1 MVSKAYDI
9 LANDGPFSQ
18 HVSGF
23 AARRSQQEMA
33 QLIQDILQ
41 GTNDHCHKD
50 SVFADEEKE
59 DSEQTSQHSIIVE
72 AGTGIGKT
80 FAYLVPSILSA
91 RKVIVSTG
99 TRNLQDQLFHRD
111 LPLVKKAL
119 KSSLKTALLKGRRNY
134 LCIYRLQS
142 ARKDV
147 RHSHPFV
154 VDELEQIEAW
164 SGRTRSGDVIE
175 LDQIPESSVV
185 WPMVTSTVE
194 NCLGQDCP
202 DVKECH
208 VLKARRRAQQADI
221 LVINHHLL
229 FADMLLKDNGFGE
242 LLPGAEAIILDEAH
256 QLPDLAIQ
264 MFGTALSHRQLMD
277 LLKDIEVEAIKV
289 FGKSDEVTREV
300 TPVKKAI
307 QRFKSEVSGLK
318 GRQIWQELMVKSVI
332 KKTFNALSTAVNE
345 LQNWLSDIAAESR
358 GLENCQKRC
367 DQLLKRFDLMSEKNE
382 SDYACW
388 LESSL
393 SGFIWYLTPVDI
405 AQKFKAK
412 IDRYDAAWVMTSA
425 TLAVEDKFKHFIER
439 MGMIPEQTAQFDS
452 PFDYQKNALLYLPQ
466 SMPEPSHPDYTRS
479 VVDSSI
485 DIINQCPGGV
495 FFLFTSYRAL
505 NLAHEM
511 LKRRCNKPLLV
522 QGSAPRNDLLDD
534 FRVHGRSVLLGTSSF
549 WEGVDVRGQSLS
561 CVIIDKLP
569 FASPGDPVLQA
580 RIDLA
585 KRQGK
590 NPFMELQ
597 LPQAVINL
605 KQGVGRLI
613 RDVSDKGVM
622 MLCDPRLKSKPY
634 GKIFLKSLPPMR
646 RTTDAEEVDKF
657 FDFMLEAV

>member
-1 MVSKAYDI
+1 MATKAYDI
-9 LANDGPFSQ
+9 LGDDGPFSQ
-18 HVSGF
+18 YVSGF
-23 AARRSQQEMA
+23 AARVSQQEMA
-33 QLIQDILQ
+33 QLIQDVLQ
-41 GTNDHCHKD
+41 GPELQSTRKLKPDDTNSDD
-50 SVFADEEKE
+50 S
-59 DSEQTSQHSIIVE
+59 SPQRSMIVE

-80 FAYLVPSILSA
+80 FAYLVPSILSG

-119 KSSLKTALLKGRRNY
+119 NSTVKTALLKGRRNY
-134 LCIYRLQS
+134 LCTYRLQS

-147 RHSHPFV
+147 RHTHPFV

-175 LDQIPESSVV
+175 LEQIPESSVV
-185 WPMVTSTVE
+185 WPMVTSTVD

-208 VLKARRRAQQADI
+208 VLKARRRAQQADV

-229 FADMLLKDNGFGE
+229 FADMLLKDSGFGE
-242 LLPGAEAIILDEAH
+242 LLPGAEAIIFDEAH

-264 MFGTALSHRQLMD
+264 MFGTALSHRQLVE
-277 LLKDIEVEAIKV
+277 LIKDIESEAVKV
-289 FGKSDEVTREV
+289 FGKSNDVSRET

-307 QRFKSEVSGLK
+307 QHFKSEITEIK
-318 GRQIWQELMVKSVI
+318 GRQVWQTLAVKPGI
-332 KKTFNALSTAVNE
+332 KKTFAGLSAAINE
-345 LQNWLSDIAAESR
+345 MQNWLSEVAAESR
-358 GLENCQKRC
+358 GLENCHKRC
-367 DQLLKRFDLMSEKNE
+367 DQILERFDLMSEKKEN
-382 SDYACW
+382 DYACW
-388 LESSL
+388 LEGSSA
-393 SGFIWYLTPVDI
+393 GFIWYLTPVDI

-412 IDRYDAAWVMTSA
+412 IERYEAAWVMTSA
-425 TLAVEDKFKHFIER
+425 TLAVADSFDHFIER
-439 MGMIPEQTAQFDS
+439 LGMTPEKTAQFDS
-452 PFDYQKNALLYLPQ
+452 PFDYKKNALLYLPQ
-466 SMPEPSHPDYTRS
+466 NMPEPSHPDFTRT
-479 VVDSSI
+479 VVDKSI

-505 NLAHEM
+505 NLAHDL
-511 LKRRCNKPLLV
+511 LKRQCNKPLLV
-522 QGSAPRNDLLDD
+522 QGSAPRNELLDD

-549 WEGVDVRGQSLS
+549 WEGVDVRGQALS

-613 RDVSDKGVM
+613 RDVNDFGVM

-634 GKIFLKSLPPMR
+634 GKIFLKSLPPMQYA
-646 RTTDAEEVDKF
+646 TCEEDVDKF
-657 FDFMLEAV
+657 FDFMLETV

>member
-18 HVSGF
+18 YVSGF
-23 AARRSQQEMA
+23 SARSSQQEMA
-33 QLIQDILQ
+33 QLIQDTLQ
-41 GTNDHCHKD
+41 GTKGDNRQAVNEKN
-50 SVFADEEKE
+50 EEN
-59 DSEQTSQHSIIVE
+59 EQTSQHSIIVE

-119 KSSLKTALLKGRRNY
+119 NSSIKTALLKGRRNY

-264 MFGTALSHRQLMD
+264 MFGTALSHRQLIE
-277 LLKDIEVEAIKV
+277 LLKDVEAEAIKV
-289 FGKSDEVTREV
+289 FGKSEELTREV

-307 QRFKSEVSGLK
+307 QHFKSEVSGLK
-318 GRQIWQELMVKSVI
+318 GRQIWQELIVKSAV
-332 KKTFNALSTAVNE
+332 KKTFNALSAAVNE
-345 LQNWLSDIAAESR
+345 LQNYLSDIAAESR

-367 DQLLKRFDLMSEKNE
+367 DQILKRFDLMSEKNE

-388 LESSL
+388 LEISS

-405 AQKFKAK
+405 AHKFKAK

-425 TLAVEDKFKHFIER
+425 TLAVESKFKHFIER
-439 MGMIPEQTAQFDS
+439 MGMTPEQTAQFDS

-466 SMPEPSHPDYTRS
+466 AMPEPSHPDYTRA

-646 RTTDAEEVDKF
+646 HTTEAEDVDKF
-657 FDFMLEAV
+657 FDFMLEEV